1 MVLTVK
7 THTKHKYFCVLK
19 KVANLEHDTEQVI
32 T

>member
-1 MVLTVK
+1 
-7 THTKHKYFCVLK
+7 VLK